1 MVSPTRE
8 KPAEHTERMRYY
20 IEAAAAMSRQ
30 FEEKVRELSTI
41 RRIGDALAHTLEMER
56 VCAMVLDAVM
66 EGMGAEKGVLML
78 FESVNGLP
86 MFEVAS
92 PVNTPKQNRFYHP
105 TDKMIAWVL
114 RERKPLLIRDVSK
127 EFRSFGIKAN
137 RGGSSITLPLISRD
151 LDIGVMSLWH
161 TIPNR
166 FRPEQ
171 VPVSHILAGQAT
183 MALENVRLVHELI
196 RMNESLEQKV
206 LERTQK
212 LQETNQR
219 LVELQNQLIQ
229 AETMKVIGQFT
240 AGIGHNL
247 RTPLSVILSTADLI
261 RLRGDG
267 DGRVAAYVDKI
278 SQQGTRMAEII
289 EMLME
294 KCRKTQRR
302 EVERLNMNDVLRKEL
317 SFLQGNLDFKH
328 NVEKEY
334 DLAPDLPEIE
344 GFYGDFSQT
353 FVNLI
358 NNAVDAMHECETKR
372 LRICTRHDHD
382 HIYVD
387 VEDNGCGIPEDRI
400 ERIFDFSFTTK
411 APGHRDDGP
420 SGTGIGLF
428 NSQHLMSK
436 YGGEVHVTSR
446 PGRTVFT
453 VQIPR
458 CGQRGHE
465 SWPCVSRER
474 ERNTV

>member
-1 MVSPTRE
+1 MSPARE
-8 KPAEHTERMRYY
+8 KPAENTERMRYY
-20 IEAAAAMSRQ
+20 AEAAAAMSRQ

-56 VCAMVLDAVM
+56 VCAMVLEAVM
-66 EGMGAEKGVLML
+66 EGMGAEKGVLIL
-78 FESVNGLP
+78 FDSVNGLP
-86 MFEVAS
+86 MLEVVS
-92 PVNTPKQNRFYHP
+92 PVGPPKQNRSHHP
-105 TDKMIAWVL
+105 TDKMTAWVL

-127 EFRSFGIKAN
+127 EFRSFGIKVS
-137 RGGSSITLPLISRD
+137 RDGSSITLPLISRN
-151 LDIGVMSLWH
+151 LDIGVISLWH
-161 TIPNR
+161 TKPNM

-171 VPVSHILAGQAT
+171 IPVSHILAGQAT

-196 RMNESLEQKV
+196 RMNDGLEQKV
-206 LERTQK
+206 LERTRK

-229 AETMKVIGQFT
+229 TETMKVIGQFT

-267 DGRVAAYVDKI
+267 DGRVTTYVDKI

-334 DLAPDLPEIE
+334 DFVSDLPEIE

-358 NNAVDAMHECETKR
+358 NNAVDAMHACETKQ
-372 LRICTRHDHD
+372 LRIRTRRDHD

-387 VEDNGCGIPEDRI
+387 VEDSGCGIPEDKV

-411 APGHRDDGP
+411 TPAHREDGP

-428 NSQHLMSK
+428 NSKHLVSK
-436 YGGEVHVTSR
+436 YGGEIHVTSR

-453 VQIPR
+453 VQIPL
-458 CGQRGHE
+458 RGHR
-465 SWPCVSRER
+465 P
-474 ERNTV
+474 